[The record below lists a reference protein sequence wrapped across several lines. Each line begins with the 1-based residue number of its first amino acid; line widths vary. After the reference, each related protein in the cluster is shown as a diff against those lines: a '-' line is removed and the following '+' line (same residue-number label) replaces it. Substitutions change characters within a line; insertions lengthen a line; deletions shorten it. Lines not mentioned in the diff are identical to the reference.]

1 MPYVQWAEW
10 THSRH
15 GAYPRPEKLLLNLR
29 EDFMEPLFGKF
40 SSILIVPNVSLQL
53 RHTIFSRRPPLYAY
67 RSIEDRR
74 SVFVVPIGSRGRFKR
89 LKTKASSSQPP
100 IKLTTHLVL
109 WSRCHR
115 YMVTGRQ

>member
-10 THSRH
+10 THSHH

-53 RHTIFSRRPPLYAY
+53 RHTIFSRRRTIICVSFHRGPP
-67 RSIEDRR
+67 
-74 SVFVVPIGSRGRFKR
+74 
-89 LKTKASSSQPP
+89 
-100 IKLTTHLVL
+100 
-109 WSRCHR
+109 
-115 YMVTGRQ
+115 